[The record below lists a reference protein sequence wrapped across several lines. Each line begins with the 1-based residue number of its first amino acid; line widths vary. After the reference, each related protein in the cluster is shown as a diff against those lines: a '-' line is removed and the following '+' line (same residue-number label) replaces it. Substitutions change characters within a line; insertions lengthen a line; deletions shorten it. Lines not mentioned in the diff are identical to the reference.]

1 MKHSPLLQTVAKI
14 VLPPAILF
22 AVYLLSRGHN
32 LPGGG
37 FVAGLMTAAAVILQ
51 YVAGGRQSGN
61 GTPPFDP
68 LRLIPV
74 GLVLAVGTGVAA
86 MLLGYPFLTS
96 TFAYVDVPV
105 LGTFELASAMVF
117 DIGVFFVV
125 TGVTL
130 SILLAIEE

>member
-51 YVAGGRQSGN
+51 YVARGEQGHYGHPRQFNTEELTKLVARHLQGEYDQIIIEDAISNLVHKKDLQEVN
-61 GTPPFDP
+61 GYYYSRTKVIRQPNSLDAPW
-68 LRLIPV
+68 IV
-74 GLVLAVGTGVAA
+74 
-86 MLLGYPFLTS
+86 
-96 TFAYVDVPV
+96 
-105 LGTFELASAMVF
+105 
-117 DIGVFFVV
+117 
-125 TGVTL
+125 
-130 SILLAIEE
+130 